1 VAVSR
6 KSSIDREVQ
15 ALEQIRG
22 EVIIAHQSAHAA
34 AGRVPAGSDQM
45 TLMSISAALTS
56 WGERLQSLLGRLPAK
71 SGAGEA
77 ARMGYGSARIAIV
90 DDTPHG
96 ALDALR
102 GQLGIAANYPAY
114 VNLSEISGAA
124 RATLSGLPADLR
136 RMQREVDAII
146 EHL

>member
-1 VAVSR
+1 VSR
-6 KSSIDREVQ
+6 ESSIDREVQ
-15 ALEQIRG
+15 ALDQIRG
-22 EVIIAHQSAHAA
+22 EEIIAHQTAGAAMRRVPVGSAHL
-34 AGRVPAGSDQM
+34 
-45 TLMSISAALTS
+45 TLISISAALTS

-71 SGAGEA
+71 SVAGEA
-77 ARMGYGSARIAIV
+77 ARMGYGSARIAIA

-136 RMQREVDAII
+136 RMQREVDALI
-146 EHL
+146 EHR

>member
-1 VAVSR
+1 VSR
-6 KSSIDREVQ
+6 QSSIDREVQ
-15 ALEQIRG
+15 ALDQIRG
-22 EVIIAHQSAHAA
+22 EVIIAHQTAGAA
-34 AGRVPAGSDQM
+34 MRRVPAGSAHL
-45 TLMSISAALTS
+45 TLISISAALTS

-71 SGAGEA
+71 SVAGEA
-77 ARMGYGSARIAIV
+77 ARMGYGSARMTIA

-136 RMQREVDAII
+136 RMQREVDALI